1 MKDKLKG
8 LLLGITIGSM
18 VTGATAFAAGGKMIE
33 VFYGVNDIKVNQVS
47 KMPQGSNKPFLY
59 NGTTF
64 VPLAFVAQA
73 LGEPVKWDAKTHTVI
88 VGKTG
93 DVTAVYPGNGI
104 EYMNYQEAYSSNT
117 FNYEYDSN
125 NPIKDNIGNTYS
137 NFITLY
143 VYGGMWSNGDNW
155 SYSEFPLNAQ
165 YKNLKATVG
174 LTEKFKNTTSPITLT
189 IYTDE
194 TEVYKKTFN
203 AGDMPTDI
211 DLNVQGASKIKIK
224 ASNDGKDES
233 EIGLFNAYFTK

>member
-1 MKDKLKG
+1 MKDKIKG
-8 LLLGITIGSM
+8 LLLGITIGSL

-73 LGEPVKWDAKTHTVI
+73 LGEPVKWDAKTHTVL
-88 VGKTG
+88 VGKTE
-93 DVTAVYPGNGI
+93 DLTAVYPGDGI
-104 EYMNYQEAYSSNT
+104 ADMNYQEGYSGGDMLIAYESST
-117 FNYEYDSN
+117 
-125 NPIKDNIGNTYS
+125 PRKDNIGNEYS
-137 NFITLY
+137 NYILLY
-143 VYGGMWSNGDNW
+143 EYGSGISEGDWN
-155 SYSEFPLNAQ
+155 YVEFPLNAQ
-165 YKNLKATVG
+165 YKNFKAKVG
-174 LTEKFKNTTSPITLT
+174 LAEKYRNSVSPITLT
-189 IYTDE
+189 IYTDD

-211 DLNVQGASKIKIK
+211 DINVQGATKIKIK
-224 ASNDGKDES
+224 ASTDGKDTS